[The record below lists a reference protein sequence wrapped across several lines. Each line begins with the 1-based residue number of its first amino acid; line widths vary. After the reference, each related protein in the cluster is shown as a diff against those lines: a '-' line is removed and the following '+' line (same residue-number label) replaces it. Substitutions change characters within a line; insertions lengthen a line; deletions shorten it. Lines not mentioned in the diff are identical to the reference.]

1 MKAHKEKQHMSP
13 AADSA
18 AELKDFVFTSESVA
32 EGHPDKICDQISDAI
47 LDHYMT
53 LDPNCRTAIE
63 CITTSNY
70 LGIFGEAR
78 GPDSITHEH
87 LAEIARKKIKEIGYE
102 QDEYHWKKL
111 KIDVKVHRQSADIAQ
126 GVDASGKKDEG
137 AGDQGI
143 MFGYACRETESL
155 MPAAINFSHNI
166 LHSLAEARHSG
177 ALPKLGPDAKSQVS
191 LEYRNGKPV
200 RATSIVVS
208 TQHDEGVSQADV
220 REMVRPHVLEV
231 LPEGW
236 MCPEEEFYVNPTGRF
251 VIGGPVGD
259 CGLTGRK
266 IIVDTYGGSCP
277 HGGGAFSGKDPTKV
291 DRSAAYAARYVAKNI
306 VAAGYAEKCTMQ
318 VSYAI
323 GVSKPLSVYVNT
335 HGTGTVPESALIKAI
350 GKVIDLSPRGL
361 RTHLKL
367 NRPIYARTAAY
378 GHFGRAPEPDGG
390 FSWEKT
396 DLVAALQKEIG

>member
-1 MKAHKEKQHMSP
+1 MKAHKEKQHMPP
-13 AADSA
+13 AADA
-18 AELKDFVFTSESVA
+18 AAALKDFVFTSESVA

-87 LAEIARKKIKEIGYE
+87 LAEIARKKIKDIGYE
-102 QDEYHWKKL
+102 QNEYHWKKL

-177 ALPKLGPDAKSQVS
+177 ALPKLGGARDLHRRLDAAQRRR
-191 LEYRNGKPV
+191 LAG
-200 RATSIVVS
+200 
-208 TQHDEGVSQADV
+208 
-220 REMVRPHVLEV
+220 
-231 LPEGW
+231 
-236 MCPEEEFYVNPTGRF
+236 
-251 VIGGPVGD
+251 
-259 CGLTGRK
+259 
-266 IIVDTYGGSCP
+266 
-277 HGGGAFSGKDPTKV
+277 
-291 DRSAAYAARYVAKNI
+291 RSA
-306 VAAGYAEKCTMQ
+306 
-318 VSYAI
+318 
-323 GVSKPLSVYVNT
+323 
-335 HGTGTVPESALIKAI
+335 
-350 GKVIDLSPRGL
+350 
-361 RTHLKL
+361 
-367 NRPIYARTAAY
+367 
-378 GHFGRAPEPDGG
+378 
-390 FSWEKT
+390 
-396 DLVAALQKEIG
+396 